1 MRLYHAMSV
10 TALLGLVIGMSGCS
24 KNERLAEMAEEHTR
38 QQAAQNQQMAQLQQ
52 EIAQGATELIEAND
66 RAREEV
72 VAIQR
77 DIQTERT
84 AVGQQRDLLEEDR
97 RRLAEQRR
105 QDPIIAAAITQFG
118 MVVACVLPLVVCWYL
133 LHREPTQSDDAT
145 VTEVLIEDLIVERP
159 LLLSAPSERRAAIA
173 CEDPPNAHESCD
185 ADQPVG

>member
-1 MRLYHAMSV
+1 MRICQAMSMTV
-10 TALLGLVIGMSGCS
+10 LLGLVIGMSGCD
-24 KNERLAEMAEEHTR
+24 KNERLARMAEEHTR

-84 AVGQQRDLLEEDR
+84 AIGQQRDLLEEDR
-97 RRLAEQRR
+97 RRLAEQQHRA
-105 QDPIIAAAITQFG
+105 PIIAAAITQVS
-118 MVVACVLPLVVCWYL
+118 MVVACVLPLVLCWYL

-145 VTEVLIEDLIVERP
+145 VSEVLIEDLIVERP
-159 LLLSAPSERRAAIA
+159 LLLPAPAERRAAIA
-173 CEDPPNAHESCD
+173 CEDPPHDIESRA